1 MLYIASDHNGFT
13 LKKYLVRLF
22 KTTLKIEAIDLGA
35 EKFEEDDDYP
45 DYAFILAKKV
55 AENPDNRGILICGS
69 GQGVCI
75 VANKVKGIRAM
86 LGYSIESAEMARKD
100 DDVNVL
106 CLPGRVLSEEHAIA
120 IVKKF
125 LTTDFKNQEKYIR
138 RVKKIEELEKIV

>member
-1 MLYIASDHNGFT
+1 
-13 LKKYLVRLF
+13 
-22 KTTLKIEAIDLGA
+22 
-35 EKFEEDDDYP
+35 
-45 DYAFILAKKV
+45 
-55 AENPDNRGILICGS
+55 
-69 GQGVCI
+69 
-75 VANKVKGIRAM
+75 M